1 MTVLQFVCI
10 PRMFKYNILS
20 MFKKGF
26 INFGNVKNMATQ
38 KNYTQISE
46 RILRK
51 VTKIMFLEDIN
62 AAK

>member
-10 PRMFKYNILS
+10 PSVMFKYNILS

-38 KNYTQISE
+38 KNYT
-46 RILRK
+46 
-51 VTKIMFLEDIN
+51 
-62 AAK
+62 

>member
-26 INFGNVKNMATQ
+26 INFGNVKKYGNPEKLYIDIR
-38 KNYTQISE
+38 KNFT
-46 RILRK
+46 
-51 VTKIMFLEDIN
+51 
-62 AAK
+62 